1 MGGERD
7 SGLLRAVGP
16 WGLAANI
23 VTNTVGA
30 GIFALPAALAAA
42 LGSYAVFAVLGCALV
57 VGAVAVCFAEGG
69 SRVATSGGVYGCIEA
84 GLGPF
89 AGYTAGVVLAVSDV
103 LACGG
108 VSASLADIVGSLV
121 PPPQREPVR
130 LAVIIGV
137 VGVVV
142 LVNLGGVA
150 RGAWLVTALTALK
163 LLPLAVFV
171 AAGLPGVQGSHF
183 AAPGGG
189 AGLGHAVLLSLF
201 AFVGMEGALSVS
213 GEVADP
219 ARNIPR
225 ALALALGLVT
235 VLYVAIQLISQ
246 GILGPALAVSP
257 APLADAAGRIHPA
270 LRILMLAGGALS
282 MLGWLAGDLLASPR
296 ILFAVARGGRLPR
309 VLGRV
314 HPRSRVP
321 HVAILCY
328 GLTAIALAISGT
340 FAELA
345 VLSALASCIIYI
357 GGCLAAGRLARAGVA
372 RSGRPLGFPALRAA
386 MAVGITGMLFMIAL
400 ASRAEILGLAAL
412 LALCAAGYR
421 LQARWAP
428 AVGGS

>member
-1 MGGERD
+1 MNGGRD

-42 LGSYAVFAVLGCALV
+42 LGPYAVLAVLGCAV
-57 VGAVAVCFAEGG
+57 MVGAVAVCFAEGG

-84 GLGPF
+84 GLGPL

-108 VSASLADIVGSLV
+108 VSASLADMAGSLV
-121 PPPQREPVR
+121 APSRLQAVR
-130 LAVIIGV
+130 VAVIVGV
-137 VGVVV
+137 VGFVI
-142 LVNLGGVA
+142 LVNLGGVV
-150 RGAWLVTALTALK
+150 RGTRLVAVLTALK

-171 AAGLPGVQGSHF
+171 AAGLPGVHGGQF
-183 AAPGGG
+183 AAAAGGT
-189 AGLGHAVLLSLF
+189 GLGRAILLSLF

-225 ALALALGLVT
+225 ALALALALVT
-235 VLYVAIQLISQ
+235 ALYVAIQLIAQ
-246 GILGPALAVSP
+246 GILGPALAASP
-257 APLADAAGRIHPA
+257 APLADAAARVHPG
-270 LRILMLAGGALS
+270 LRVLMLAGGALS
-282 MLGWLAGDLLASPR
+282 MLGWIAGDLLASPR
-296 ILFAVARGGRLPR
+296 ILFAFARAGRLPQA
-309 VLGRV
+309 LGRV
-314 HPRSRVP
+314 HPRSHVP
-321 HVAILCY
+321 HVAIVCY
-328 GLTAIALAISGT
+328 GLTAVALALSGT

-345 VLSALASCIIYI
+345 VLSALASSVIYI
-357 GGCLAAGRLARAGVA
+357 GGCLAAGRLARRGVA
-372 RSGRPLGFPALRAA
+372 LSGRPLEFPALKAA
-386 MAVGITGMLFMIAL
+386 MVVGIAGMLLMIAL

-421 LQARWAP
+421 LQLRRAA
-428 AVGGS
+428 AAGGS